1 MRDNAMTEEA
11 RNILLGI
18 GVMAI
23 LLVASCE
30 LRAKTPRYYDEQ
42 LLNYRYSEFCAAVKK
57 PPPALAEAI
66 NGAVAQDPQT
76 WLPIVAWWNR
86 IHEHYE
92 KARCGDA

>member
-1 MRDNAMTEEA
+1 MTEEI
-11 RNILLGI
+11 RNIALGI

-30 LRAKTPRYYDEQ
+30 LRAQTTPRYYDQQ
-42 LLNYRYSEFCAAVKK
+42 LLNYRHTEFCAVVKK

-66 NGAVAQDPQT
+66 NGAVAQDPAT

-86 IHEHYE
+86 IHEHYK
-92 KARCGDA
+92 KAGCGDA